1 MKNFLKLFVIAM
13 AAVFF
18 ETIVYAVNTAPTA
31 PIAVTTSADVVKI
44 DAHKKVNASIV
55 GDDGSM
61 VGKIELN
68 LPQPKFYRIEVPAPI
83 INVTIPNDDATPAPT
98 SAPTVSTTSTQVVET
113 ETAGTSSAR
122 KKLIQICAGLVSS
135 TEVFASVNGFNI
147 SENSEGDWA
156 EVSLQG
162 NINEYCGVRITENLG
177 DKTRT
182 ASYMGSSFG
191 TEHVQRTPKL
201 EFLFYPMP
209 ELNWQPFVAVGME
222 WVSITNPLSAGGT
235 TLTDNYSGVV
245 PGIACG
251 VELPILGDELYGKIE
266 GSCYPSKI
274 ITNIPGGVSGSTE
287 SNATVSFGIGWRK

>member
-1 MKNFLKLFVIAM
+1 MKNFLKLFVM
-13 AAVFF
+13 LLTVVFF
-18 ETIVYAVNTAPTA
+18 AAIVYAVNTAPTA

-44 DAHKKVNASIV
+44 DTHKKVNGSIV

-68 LPQPKFYRIEVPAPI
+68 LPQTKFYKIEVPAPI
-83 INVTIPNDDATPAPT
+83 INVTIPNDDATPAP

-113 ETAGTSSAR
+113 ETSVNSAR

-135 TEVFASVNGFNI
+135 TEVLATGNGFNI

-209 ELNWQPFVAVGME
+209 ELNWQPFVGIGVE
-222 WVSITNPLSAGGT
+222 WVSITNPLSAGGVV
-235 TLTDNYSGVV
+235 LEDNFSGIA
-245 PGIACG
+245 PGITVGA
-251 VELPILGDELYGKIE
+251 ELPILDDELYGKIE
-266 GSCYPSKI
+266 GSYYPSKI
-274 ITNIPGGVSGSTE
+274 TTDIPGGVSGSTE
-287 SNATVSFGIGWRK
+287 SNATVSFGIGWRI

>member
-1 MKNFLKLFVIAM
+1 MKKIIVIVLTVLTVILFASISF
-13 AAVFF
+13 AAS
-18 ETIVYAVNTAPTA
+18 PTA

-98 SAPTVSTTSTQVVET
+98 SAPTVSTTSTVVET

-135 TEVFASVNGFNI
+135 TEVFASADGFNI

-209 ELNWQPFVAVGME
+209 ELNWQPFVGIGVE
-222 WVSITNPLSAGGT
+222 WVSITNPLSAGGVV
-235 TLTDNYSGVV
+235 LEDNFSGIA
-245 PGIACG
+245 PGITVGA
-251 VELPILGDELYGKIE
+251 ELPILGDELYGKIE

-274 ITNIPGGVSGSTE
+274 ITDIPGGVSGSTE